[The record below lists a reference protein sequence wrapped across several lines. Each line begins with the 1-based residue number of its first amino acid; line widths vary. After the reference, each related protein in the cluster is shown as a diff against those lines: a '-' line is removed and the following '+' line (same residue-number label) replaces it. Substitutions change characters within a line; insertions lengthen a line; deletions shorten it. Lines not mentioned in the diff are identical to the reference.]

1 MVFYYAALSFYCF
14 ISIFILKNL
23 IVLVKKYHKNDHNYL
38 IILKKCCF
46 FAIGNLMSMLWHSS
60 DENPSI
66 AGAYFFCEQLRLPCL
81 AGNNNF

>member
-38 IILKKCCF
+38 IILKNVVSLQLEIVMAF
-46 FAIGNLMSMLWHSS
+46 F
-60 DENPSI
+60 
-66 AGAYFFCEQLRLPCL
+66 
-81 AGNNNF
+81 